1 MRRWLAEANAM
12 SAAQSSFREFI
23 ELERSASL
31 RERLEILSEDEATAL
46 LAERYSAF
54 REKSHDWWRA
64 LKLALELA

>member
-1 MRRWLAEANAM
+1 MRRWFAEPNAM

-31 RERLEILSEDEATAL
+31 RERLDVLSEDKATAL

-54 REKSHDWWRA
+54 PEKGHDWWRA
-64 LKLALELA
+64 LKLAVELA

>member
-1 MRRWLAEANAM
+1 M

-31 RERLEILSEDEATAL
+31 RSASLRERFEGLSEDEALAL

-54 REKSHDWWRA
+54 REKGHDWWPA
-64 LKLALELA
+64 LKLAAELA